1 MIPLIIGVDH
11 GYASIK
17 TANFVFPSGVTAFDA
32 PPPITQGL
40 LEHEGRFYICGS
52 ARQPLLK
59 GQKRVDVCVQGSSQR
74 AEQRHIRAG
83 RARLP

>member
-40 LEHEGRFYICGS
+40 LEHEGRFYICVS
-52 ARQPLLK
+52 RCSRIKLLTK
-59 GQKRVDVCVQGSSQR
+59 
-74 AEQRHIRAG
+74 AITF
-83 RARLP
+83 